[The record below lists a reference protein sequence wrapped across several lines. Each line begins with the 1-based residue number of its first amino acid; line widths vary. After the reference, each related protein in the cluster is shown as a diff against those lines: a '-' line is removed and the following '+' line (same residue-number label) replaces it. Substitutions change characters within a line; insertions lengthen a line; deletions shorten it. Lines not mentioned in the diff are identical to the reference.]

1 MNCYHTGRLHGHEI
15 VGNSVRLVHIVGSL
29 FGVVYVDKHI
39 HSNMA
44 TLSLNVGASN
54 WGGGRK
60 RSGRDVDGGKKI
72 KRRRKASAKSRGGE
86 SGNTEVEVTER
97 AELRKLRALLV
108 QKDRTIKSMGVE
120 LAKLKALG
128 HVQSGHERWVKKT
141 MKHCDVATRSKVF
154 SIASTY
160 FKVMKFLPRGY
171 ERFDDT
177 DPLSMCQQVMNQLS
191 GRTCDMP
198 DEPFYQYVVVPCL
211 AARWG
216 YHRSYAVDRMTKV
229 VRGKW
234 C

>member
-1 MNCYHTGRLHGHEI
+1 MPPF
-15 VGNSVRLVHIVGSL
+15 SL
-29 FGVVYVDKHI
+29 TVMDNG
-39 HSNMA
+39 
-44 TLSLNVGASN
+44 
-54 WGGGRK
+54 GGGRK
-60 RSGRDVDGGKKI
+60 RSGRDVDGGKKA
-72 KRRRKASAKSRGGE
+72 KRRKKGAGRKSRVGE
-86 SGNTEVEVTER
+86 SHNTGVEVAER
-97 AELRKLRALLV
+97 AEVRRLRALLV
-108 QKDRTIKSMGVE
+108 QKDQAIKTLGVE
-120 LAKLKALG
+120 IAKLKAMG
-128 HVQSGHERWVKKT
+128 HVQTGHERWVKKT

-171 ERFDDT
+171 EMFDNT
-177 DPLSMCQQVMNQLS
+177 DPLSMCQQVMGRLS
-191 GRTCDMP
+191 DRASDMP